1 MTSAVDPTAPTDTAI
16 LIRHTGA
23 APSAGDTV
31 YVHDGLRECA
41 RCGTRC
47 IDIHSPAYDEASENR
62 FRFCLV
68 MSVGGAG
75 IFGVLTALTTPAAQ
89 WPVLIPL
96 AALGW
101 STAVFSGMRGVRHVI
116 PGFRPR
122 GPRQW
127 RRFGAALAAQLGQ
140 LFLVAAPPYAAVLFL
155 LNG

>member
-1 MTSAVDPTAPTDTAI
+1 MTSVVAPPPPMHAAV
-16 LIRHTGA
+16 LVRHTGEP
-23 APSAGDTV
+23 PSSGESV
-31 YVHDGLRECA
+31 YVHDGVRECA

-47 IDIHSPAYDEASENR
+47 IDVRSAAYDRASENR

-96 AALGW
+96 AASGW
-101 STAVFSGMRGVRHVI
+101 STAVFSGMRGVRHVV
-116 PGFRPR
+116 PGFWPR
-122 GPRQW
+122 GARQW
-127 RRFGAALAAQLGQ
+127 RRFGSALSAQLGQ
-140 LFLVAAPPYAAVLFL
+140 LLLVAAPPYAAVLFL